1 MLTTR
6 RKRERAK
13 KLLAGTAKRAKK
25 LARKN
30 ANKAAAP
37 KSP

>member
-6 RKRERAK
+6 RKRKRAVK
-13 KLLAGTAKRAKK
+13 DSAGLTKRAKK

-30 ANKAAAP
+30 AKKAAAP